1 MSYICTRKPITKTT
15 MDCAKTYR
23 DYANS
28 ILETKFDIEDVING
42 SSNGF
47 NGAEYNELKR
57 MREYCKH
64 FIDAF
69 DALEKL
75 NTKTPQ
81 TKIQGTRLRI
91 LLAI

>member
-15 MDCAKTYR
+15 MDCAKIYK

-47 NGAEYNELKR
+47 NVAEYEELKR
-57 MREYCKH
+57 MREYCKY

-69 DALEKL
+69 DALEKV
-75 NTKTPQ
+75 NTKTH
-81 TKIQGTRLRI
+81 
-91 LLAI
+91 